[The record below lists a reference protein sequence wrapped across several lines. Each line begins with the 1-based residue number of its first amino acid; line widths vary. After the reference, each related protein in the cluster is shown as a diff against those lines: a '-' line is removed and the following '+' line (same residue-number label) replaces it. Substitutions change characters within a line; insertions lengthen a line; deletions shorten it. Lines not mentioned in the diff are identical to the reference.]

1 MSIKP
6 IEIIIR
12 AKDEFS
18 GMLGSMQTKVAAA
31 AVAIAGFF
39 SVTLFA
45 GSVKSAGEFEA
56 ALSRVK
62 AATDATVEEMT
73 ALKQAAEDA
82 GASTKYTSVQAAEAL
97 ENLAKAGLNAKD
109 AVAALPAVLA
119 LAQAGDVQLGQS
131 AEFVTKAVMGMGLA
145 FSDAGRVADVLA
157 MGANASNTSVK
168 GLAEALSYAAPV
180 AHSLGLSLETTV
192 AIIGKF
198 ADAGI
203 DASRAGTALNS
214 VLSQFSD
221 PASKFR
227 ESLNAIGIT
236 TGNFELALRQL
247 AEAGP
252 RGASAIL
259 AVGQEAG
266 PALRALLNQ
275 GIGALDELKGKL
287 EDSAGSAA
295 RTAAIMEDNLP
306 GAMNSLAS
314 AWDTVKNVLGAPV
327 LPVLKDAVNQFA
339 AAMRGLVSDG
349 TIAKFGESIA
359 EAFRSGTKWGK
370 DFIAQIDF
378 KALTASMQDFAAR
391 SGEAFAKIGEYA
403 STAGNSVKLA
413 YGVMSGGANAIMTGI
428 YGIAAAWAEAAVRIV
443 DFGARAS
450 DALSKIAIGKAKTEL
465 QQQAAEM
472 REVLIGLSG
481 VRDAF
486 LEKMGAAL
494 QDTADA
500 AQMARDGFVGLAS
513 GTSAAAAASAKAD
526 ADIKAMAA
534 SIEAAGKAAETS
546 GPKQSKAATDAAAA
560 LAQQRAKVAELR
572 AEYEKQMALGN
583 LQGAAEI
590 LQKIDQA
597 QKAVASSAELSS
609 KQIEALA
616 AAMAAKNTVAQ
627 AGLNLELAQER
638 AYEATA
644 RAAGNEFAVLNSKI
658 RQKEIEIKIVQAT
671 VKAMNDEADASIRVA
686 EAKMAEARASKD
698 GLSPE
703 LEADLRNRIEL
714 SKAKK
719 LEAQAAEAGIETLRA
734 EITMLR
740 NGTDARDKH
749 NDATRRSAQARDLAT
764 AALERENAAQ
774 ERAIS
779 AQEKANQLKE
789 RELELY
795 REKWNIDKEGFSLN
809 TAGQRFEATN
819 ATRASVYNQ
828 AKGAGL
834 DERRALEIADS
845 FEQQYNRPAG
855 LNGIVGGVNPSDVN
869 KAINDAILAAAREKV
884 RQVEEEG
891 KKTQSAGSGTN
902 AGASAGVTYVNNITM
917 PGVGTLNTRHQD
929 NRSAMDEQ
937 DFIRKLQ
944 MAKGA
949 SQ

>member
-1 MSIKP
+1 
-6 IEIIIR
+6 
-12 AKDEFS
+12 
-18 GMLGSMQTKVAAA
+18 
-31 AVAIAGFF
+31 
-39 SVTLFA
+39 
-45 GSVKSAGEFEA
+45 
-56 ALSRVK
+56 
-62 AATDATVEEMT
+62 
-73 ALKQAAEDA
+73 
-82 GASTKYTSVQAAEAL
+82 
-97 ENLAKAGLNAKD
+97 
-109 AVAALPAVLA
+109 
-119 LAQAGDVQLGQS
+119 
-131 AEFVTKAVMGMGLA
+131 
-145 FSDAGRVADVLA
+145 
-157 MGANASNTSVK
+157 
-168 GLAEALSYAAPV
+168 
-180 AHSLGLSLETTV
+180 
-192 AIIGKF
+192 
-198 ADAGI
+198 
-203 DASRAGTALNS
+203 
-214 VLSQFSD
+214 
-221 PASKFR
+221 
-227 ESLNAIGIT
+227 
-236 TGNFELALRQL
+236 
-247 AEAGP
+247 
-252 RGASAIL
+252 
-259 AVGQEAG
+259 
-266 PALRALLNQ
+266 
-275 GIGALDELKGKL
+275 
-287 EDSAGSAA
+287 
-295 RTAAIMEDNLP
+295 
-306 GAMNSLAS
+306 
-314 AWDTVKNVLGAPV
+314 
-327 LPVLKDAVNQFA
+327 
-339 AAMRGLVSDG
+339 
-349 TIAKFGESIA
+349 
-359 EAFRSGTKWGK
+359 
-370 DFIAQIDF
+370 
-378 KALTASMQDFAAR
+378 
-391 SGEAFAKIGEYA
+391 
-403 STAGNSVKLA
+403 
-413 YGVMSGGANAIMTGI
+413 
-428 YGIAAAWAEAAVRIV
+428 
-443 DFGARAS
+443 
-450 DALSKIAIGKAKTEL
+450 
-465 QQQAAEM
+465 
-472 REVLIGLSG
+472 
-481 VRDAF
+481 
-486 LEKMGAAL
+486 
-494 QDTADA
+494 
-500 AQMARDGFVGLAS
+500 
-513 GTSAAAAASAKAD
+513 
-526 ADIKAMAA
+526 
-534 SIEAAGKAAETS
+534 
-546 GPKQSKAATDAAAA
+546 
-560 LAQQRAKVAELR
+560 
-572 AEYEKQMALGN
+572 
-583 LQGAAEI
+583 
-590 LQKIDQA
+590 
-597 QKAVASSAELSS
+597 
-609 KQIEALA
+609 
-616 AAMAAKNTVAQ
+616 MAAKNTVAQ

-658 RQKEIEIKIVQAT
+658 RQKEIEIKIVQAS

-944 MAKGA
+944 MAKSA